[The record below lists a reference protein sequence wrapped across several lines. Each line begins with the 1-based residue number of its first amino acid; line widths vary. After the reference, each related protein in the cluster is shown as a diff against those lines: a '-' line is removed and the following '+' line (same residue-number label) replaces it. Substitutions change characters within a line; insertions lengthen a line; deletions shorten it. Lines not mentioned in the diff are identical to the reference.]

1 MIPALTAAA
10 VTGIV
15 LAVRWIALHRHG
27 RGAGLSET
35 RPVWRH
41 TSHGPGRAAAGV
53 VSPAAAPP
61 DEAAW
66 SAVREAEQHVH
77 RCWERLQKRVAPPD

>member
-15 LAVRWIALHRHG
+15 LAARRIALHRHG
-27 RGAGLSET
+27 RDPGLSAT
-35 RPVWRH
+35 LPMGRR
-41 TSHGPGRAAAGV
+41 TSYEPGRATAGV

-66 SAVREAEQHVH
+66 SAVHEAEQHVH
-77 RCWERLQKRVAPPD
+77 RCWEHLQKRADPSD